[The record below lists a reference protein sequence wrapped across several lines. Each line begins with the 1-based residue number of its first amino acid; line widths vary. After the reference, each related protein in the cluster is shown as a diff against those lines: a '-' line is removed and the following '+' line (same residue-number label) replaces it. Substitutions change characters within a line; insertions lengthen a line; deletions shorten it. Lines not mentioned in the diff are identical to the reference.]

1 MRILFC
7 TWAWRSH
14 LFPMVPLAWACR
26 AAGHEV
32 RVASQ
37 PGLTPVIRQA
47 GLDAVPV
54 GHDVDVPKFVREYV
68 LRPGGQPAAR
78 RHGRPRALDMLVELA
93 DSMVDDLAGQAKR
106 WRPDVL
112 VHELTTWAGP
122 LAAAAIGVP
131 AVRVLYGVDLLER
144 AADFLPDAISP
155 LADRLGLSEVD
166 VRGALTVDPCPPRL
180 QVPTGYR
187 PQPIRYVPYN
197 GPGTVPDPS
206 PPKGT
211 RPRICVTWGTTMAK
225 LEPGRMLAGR
235 MAKAVE
241 GLDAEIVVAVAE
253 EHTELLAG
261 LPGDVRVLTGV
272 PLDLVLPSCDLVLH
286 HGGAGTTL
294 TAMTHG
300 VPQLVIP
307 QLPDHALHGR
317 QLAATG
323 AGRVIAKEEAD
334 PEAVREAAAGLLA
347 DTGHRDSA
355 AALAAESR
363 LRPPP
368 ADVVG
373 VLEKLV
379 ADRE

>member
-1 MRILFC
+1 MRMLFC
-7 TWAWRSH
+7 TWAWQSH

-26 AAGHEV
+26 AAGHQV

-54 GHDVDVPKFVREYV
+54 GHDVDVPGFVREYL
-68 LRPGGQPAAR
+68 LRPGGRAAGPR
-78 RHGRPRALDMLVELA
+78 QGRPRALDMLVELA
-93 DSMVDDLAGQAKR
+93 DSMADDLIGQARR
-106 WRPDVL
+106 WRPDVI
-112 VHELTTWAGP
+112 VYELTTWAGP

-144 AADFLPDAISP
+144 ATDFLPDAIEP
-155 LADRLGLSEVD
+155 LAGRLGLSGVD
-166 VRGALTVDPCPPRL
+166 VRGRMTVDPCPPRL

-187 PQPIRYVPYN
+187 PQEIRYVPYN
-197 GPGTVPDPS
+197 GPGTVPDLLPA
-206 PPKGT
+206 KGNK
-211 RPRICVTWGTTMAK
+211 PRICVTWGTTMAK
-225 LEPGRMLAGR
+225 LESRRMLAER
-235 MAKAVE
+235 VAKAVA
-241 GLDAEIVVAVAE
+241 GLDGEIVVAFAE
-253 EHTELLAG
+253 EHTELVTG
-261 LPGDVRVLTGV
+261 LPEDVRSLTGV

-307 QLPDHALHGR
+307 QLPDHQLHGR
-317 QLAATG
+317 RLAATG
-323 AGRVIAKEEAD
+323 SGRVIAEEDAD
-334 PEAVREAAAGLLA
+334 AASIREAATEMLA
-347 DTGHRDSA
+347 DEGFSRA
-355 AALAAESR
+355 AATLAAESR

-373 VLEKLV
+373 VLEKL
-379 ADRE
+379 AAGRD